1 MINFV
6 VPSLGR
12 KTLKNTLQSLIDQT
26 NPNWKCWVGFDGLS
40 IKEIESDILI
50 DDERINYIEIKPKL
64 GIAGHHGNAG
74 KVRNYIIDQIDN
86 DYEWIGF
93 VDDDDSI
100 RPYYIDS
107 LIKEIEENTFDCCV
121 FRMKLNENI
130 IPPMHFKNQIIQ
142 NFVGISFCVKKEFI
156 DKNNIK
162 FINYNAEDFNYL
174 EQINNSSGEI
184 IISDSITYD
193 VNI

>member
-1 MINFV
+1 MINFII
-6 VPSLGR
+6 PSVGR
-12 KTLKNTLQSLIDQT
+12 KTLKNTLQSLIDQS

-40 IKEIESDILI
+40 INEVDQSILI
-50 DDERINYIEIKPKL
+50 HDERINYIEIKPKL

-74 KVRNYIIDQIDN
+74 KVRNFIIDRVDN

-107 LIKEIEENTFDCCV
+107 LVEEIKRNTFDCCV
-121 FRMKLNENI
+121 FRMKLNDNI
-130 IPPMHFKNQIIQ
+130 IPPMHFTNQIVQ

-162 FINYNAEDFNYL
+162 FINSNAEDYNYL

-193 VNI
+193 VNV